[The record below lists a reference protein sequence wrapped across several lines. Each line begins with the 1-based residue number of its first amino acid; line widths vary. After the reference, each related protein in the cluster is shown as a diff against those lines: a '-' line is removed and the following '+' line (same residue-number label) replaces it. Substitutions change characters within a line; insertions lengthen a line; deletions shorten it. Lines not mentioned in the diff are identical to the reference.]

1 PRTGRRRGPGNRR
14 RPGPGG
20 RRRPHPAIRR
30 RHPSLAPIVS
40 RRTALF
46 TALGGVGLAVLLVVL
61 LLVSAGSGHVQGTNP
76 SSPVFV
82 IGNAGSYQH
91 QVEKEH
97 RPLIFPDPNEKGKN
111 IVVPYV
117 TGSGSHAFEA
127 HVPNDTRCIIQWH
140 RDTLQFTDC

>member
-1 PRTGRRRGPGNRR
+1 
-14 RPGPGG
+14 
-20 RRRPHPAIRR
+20 
-30 RHPSLAPIVS
+30 VS

-76 SSPVFV
+76 SSPEFV

-111 IVVPYV
+111 IVVQYV
-117 TGSGSHAFEA
+117 TGSGWHAFEA

-140 RDTLQFTDC
+140 RDTLQFTDCHGATYPAAGTGLVRFPPRVDPKGLLRIDVRHPIPA